1 MLRRM
6 DILFGY
12 LCKFDRK
19 HFELNIILNRF
30 GSATF
35 KKLMQKGVDLS
46 FFREWY
52 YVNLIFIYSWE
63 RYINIKVPHYSREYL
78 LKVVHYEEDQRKSGN
93 SSLFSDCKWSIH
105 ISGKICECPRESGL
119 GVCLYIYTYKYMFV
133 RIYIYIYANLFFRN
147 RCLLFCWWSDFV
159 WDAMIKPFLV
169 PFYYCHQKVL
179 SVEDY
184 GVLDCFDRQGL
195 LFLKRKCLSTENNC
209 AIWNY

>member
-6 DILFGY
+6 DMLFGY

-19 HFELNIILNRF
+19 LFELNIILNRF

-46 FFREWY
+46 FFRQWY

-119 GVCLYIYTYKYMFV
+119 GVCLYIYTYKYIFVCIYICQPFLQEQMFV
-133 RIYIYIYANLFFRN
+133 ILLMKWI
-147 RCLLFCWWSDFV
+147 CLGCNDKAFS
-159 WDAMIKPFLV
+159 
-169 PFYYCHQKVL
+169 
-179 SVEDY
+179 SS
-184 GVLDCFDRQGL
+184 L
-195 LFLKRKCLSTENNC
+195 LLLPSKSTERRGLWSTWLFWPSGTPFSKEKML
-209 AIWNY
+209 IYWK